1 MKKSESE
8 LAKQPSAGANLE
20 APVRLTPEQLES
32 VVAGARA
39 QLILNIGTINPTT
52 TMGIIAPRA
61 ERLFPEPFMP
71 NRHCAR

>member
-52 TMGIIAPRA
+52 TMGIIAPPPTWPTKLVPPSTLA
-61 ERLFPEPFMP
+61 
-71 NRHCAR
+71 